1 MGAGRSR
8 DARGHA
14 WVARPQALAR
24 AREPEPQG
32 PRPRA
37 PRAPLLSTGAVSA
50 CSLAEEVVRKRPWA
64 RQEAAAPAARLR
76 LEAPSVSVA
85 VVSPRPAASRHVWPM
100 RRAREGPSGRRRSAG
115 RGAGRRTCRVAHAA
129 DASAAQL
136 LVHGGSF
143 YVEFPSFHR
152 FRASSGFMCGRI
164 QEKRS
169 RLLNREGDETLWAVG
184 APAACARLAVARAD
198 LRGGGCGRCAFFWAA
213 SRHRTFRLSSFARRL
228 F

>member
-1 MGAGRSR
+1 MGAGRSL

-32 PRPRA
+32 PRPRV

-50 CSLAEEVVRKRPWA
+50 CSLAEEVVRKRLWA

-100 RRAREGPSGRRRSAG
+100 RRAGEGPS
-115 RGAGRRTCRVAHAA
+115 GRRTCRVAHAA
-129 DASAAQL
+129 DAAAAQL

-152 FRASSGFMCGRI
+152 FKASSGFMCGRI
-164 QEKRS
+164 QEKQS
-169 RLLNREGDETLWAVG
+169 RLVNREGDETLWAVG
-184 APAACARLAVARAD
+184 GAGRLCPP
-198 LRGGGCGRCAFFWAA
+198 GCGPGRPPWRWLWSLCFF
-213 SRHRTFRLSSFARRL
+213 SGLLLDIGLSDSFFL
-228 F
+228 CV